1 MGWEFEG
8 LFDGLVSDADN
19 LMADYWKSE
28 PTAIRVGAMGYRTKT
43 IKAGTR
49 LEAEVY
55 PLFGR
60 EKTARLRKAKKQI
73 TPDRQKALNIR
84 RSQRKLVLLI
94 EANFQAERDV
104 HVTLTYAHEVSL
116 KQCKRDLNCFLRKVR
131 RIREER
137 GLHELKYIY
146 VIGHD
151 EGHRIHAHVIMNGGI
166 DRTELEQIWGRGYA
180 NCLILQ
186 SYGNGLQGIA
196 NYLFKQNDRER
207 ELRRKTFRS
216 WSGSRNLK
224 KPKEHTSDTKM
235 TNAKVKRIARD
246 FRNEAKEVMQKIY
259 PGYSMERC
267 DVFYSDMI
275 DGVYIR
281 CVMRKWPEQDGS
293 GDKRRG

>member
-8 LFDGLVSDADN
+8 LFDGLVSESED
-19 LMADYWKSE
+19 LMDEYWKSE
-28 PTAIRVGAMGYRTKT
+28 QSAIRVGAMGYRTKT
-43 IKAGTR
+43 TKAGTR

-55 PLFGR
+55 PIFGR
-60 EKTARLRKAKKQI
+60 EKTARLRKAKKQN
-73 TPDRQKALNIR
+73 TPDRQRALNIK
-84 RSQRKLVLLI
+84 RSKRKLVLLI

-104 HVTLTYAHEVSL
+104 HVTLTYAREVSL
-116 KQCKRDLNCFLRKVR
+116 KQSKRDLNCFLRKVR

-137 GLHELKYIY
+137 GLSELKYIY

-151 EGHRIHAHVIMNGGI
+151 EGCRLHVHVIMTGGI

-196 NYLFKQNDRER
+196 NYLYKQNDRER

-224 KPKEHTSDTKM
+224 KPKEHISDTKM

-246 FRNEAKEVMQKIY
+246 FRNDAKEVMQKIY
-259 PGYSMERC
+259 PGYSLEKC
-267 DVFYSDMI
+267 EVFYSDI
-275 DGVYIR
+275 VDGVYIR
-281 CVMRKWPEQDGS
+281 CVL
-293 GDKRRG
+293 RRRRE

>member
-1 MGWEFEG
+1 MSWEFEG
-8 LFDGLVSDADN
+8 LFDGVVSDTDD

-43 IKAGTR
+43 TKAGSR

-60 EKTARLRKAKKQI
+60 EKTARLRKAKKHI
-73 TPDRQKALNIR
+73 TPERQKALNIR

-94 EANFQAERDV
+94 EANFRVDKDV
-104 HVTLTYAHEVSL
+104 HVTLTYASKVSL
-116 KQCKRDLNCFLRKVR
+116 KQCKRDLNCFLRKIR

-137 GLHELKYIY
+137 GLSDLKYIY
-146 VIGHD
+146 AIGHD
-151 EGHRIHAHVIMNGGI
+151 EGHRIHVHVIMNGGI

-196 NYLFKQNDRER
+196 NYLYKQNDRER

-216 WSGSRNLK
+216 WSGSRNLI

-235 TNAKVKRIARD
+235 SNAKVKRIARD

-267 DVFYSDMI
+267 DVYYSDMV

-281 CVMRKWPEQDGS
+281 CVMRRYRE
-293 GDKRRG
+293 